1 MKQLFKKIFDLD
13 PNEVEAFVKNLMV
26 EQVKRNGG
34 DDEYLKDYDIV
45 IRWIVTDNSFY
56 VFLEP
61 KLKTEDYKHFYFK
74 DKKEKVLA
82 LRGGDKLQYRNGY
95 LLSSN
100 GDYIASLSKEQ
111 REKIKEYEDNNYCV
125 KEAEVSYVIAWQPK
139 EEEQEVAVCLANLV
153 LEKNKS

>member
-1 MKQLFKKIFDLD
+1 MRTIYVGLTR
-13 PNEVEAFVKNLMV
+13 ARHNLYIYNDASFF
-26 EQVKRNGG
+26 ENRNS
-34 DDEYLKDYDIV
+34 IV
-45 IRWIVTDNSFY
+45 ISLSMHDVWLN
-56 VFLEP
+56 
-61 KLKTEDYKHFYFK
+61 YFK